1 MSAKNAWVCYFRV
14 STDKQG
20 ASGLG
25 LEAQQHAVQVFT
37 RGAGIAAAYT
47 EVESGKRTD
56 RPQLALAMAHA
67 KRIGARLLIAKLD
80 RLARNVAFIAGM
92 MESGV
97 PFTACD
103 MPHADP
109 FRLHIEAAIAEEEAR
124 KISERTRAALAA
136 AKARGVRLG
145 GYRGGN
151 GPSAQQRAEGRT
163 AAAATVCTRVS
174 GYITNVLPHVQA
186 LKDQGLSLNAIAKT
200 LTANSIATPNG
211 GTTWQH
217 GQVARVLAR
226 AA

>member
-1 MSAKNAWVCYFRV
+1 MSSKTAYVAYFRV

-25 LEAQQHAVQVFT
+25 LEAQQHAVQTFT
-37 RGAGIAAAYT
+37 RGAGIVATYT
-47 EVESGKRTD
+47 EVESGKRSD

-80 RLARNVAFIAGM
+80 RLARNVAFISNM

-103 MPHADP
+103 MPNADP

-124 KISERTRAALAA
+124 KISERTKAALAA
-136 AKARGVRLG
+136 AKARGVTLG

-151 GPSAQQRAEGRT
+151 GPNAQQREEGRT
-163 AAAATVCTRVS
+163 NAAATVSARVAA
-174 GYITNVLPHVQA
+174 YAATVLPHVQA
-186 LKDQGLSLNAIAKT
+186 LKDQGLSMNAIAKA
-200 LTANSIATPNG
+200 LTASGIATATG
-211 GTTWQH
+211 GTAWKHQ
-217 GQVARVLAR
+217 QVQRVLAH
-226 AA
+226 A